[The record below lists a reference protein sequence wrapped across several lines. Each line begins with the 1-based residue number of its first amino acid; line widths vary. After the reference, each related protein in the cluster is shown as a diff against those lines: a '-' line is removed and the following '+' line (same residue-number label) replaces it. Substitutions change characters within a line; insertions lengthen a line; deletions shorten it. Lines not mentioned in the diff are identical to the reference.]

1 MTTKTIPVTYVY
13 IGKNQEEMYSFEE
26 PLAALFFLE
35 ALDLNS
41 REIEVVVRHKT
52 IVEGCE
58 TCLTEKGRYVPH
70 DNCTCGKN
78 KPHCTADG
86 CY

>member
-1 MTTKTIPVTYVY
+1 MTTKTIAVTYIY

-35 ALDLNS
+35 ALDLNTKDIS
-41 REIEVVVRHKT
+41 VVVRHRT

-58 TCLTEKGRYVPH
+58 VCLGELGRYVAH

-78 KPHCTADG
+78 KPHCTADS